1 MNFNFIKVIG
11 LGYAMLWSVAFSG
24 QELIIYVVPS
34 PGDINWKSP
43 SSLMLSTFSNT
54 LKTKLSKVEYPIGHL
69 YIGLIHDERQEEYW
83 SGATRAPKNSTNRK
97 VLREGYGMGIL
108 FADIEGKLQQTQE
121 VKSSIAAIENNQP
134 SSYLRIA
141 LSEDNYDRLR
151 DYLIEYESRSY
162 WKIYN
167 GLNQPRKGLGAGCAE
182 FGMSFF
188 EVAGIDISEW
198 KEEWSVEVAVPDRL
212 IGGLGLNKHISVL
225 KLFLSRK
232 WAKEDEPHFEFSVFE
247 PNQMHQ
253 WIKDKWTKSKEES
266 NSQWMAEKNSAV
278 KGLFL
283 DQTDVYPPEDPLFF
297 IVHERDE

>member
-1 MNFNFIKVIG
+1 MNIDFIKGFG
-11 LGYAMLWSVAFSG
+11 LAFAVLWSVAVNS

-34 PGDINWKSP
+34 PGEINWKSP

-54 LKTKLSKVEYPIGHL
+54 LKTKLSKAEYPIGHL
-69 YIGLIHDERQEEYW
+69 YIGLRHNERQEEYW
-83 SGATRAPKNSTNRK
+83 SGTTRAPKNSTNRK

-108 FADIEGKLQQTQE
+108 FADIEGRLQQTHE
-121 VKSSIAAIENNQP
+121 VKSSIAAIENNQS

-141 LSEDNYDRLR
+141 LSEENYDRLR
-151 DYLIEYESRSY
+151 DYLIEYDIRSY
-162 WKIYN
+162 WEIYN
-167 GLNQPRKGLGAGCAE
+167 GLNMPRKGLGAGCAE

-198 KEEWSVEVAVPDRL
+198 KEDWSVEVAVPDRL

-232 WAKEDEPHFEFSVFE
+232 WAKEDEPHFIFSVFE

-253 WIKDKWTKSKEES
+253 WIKDKWTNSKEES
-266 NSQWMAEKNSAV
+266 NSQWMAEKNSTV

-283 DQTDVYPPEDPLFF
+283 DQSDVPPPEDPLFF
-297 IVHERDE
+297 IVHEREE